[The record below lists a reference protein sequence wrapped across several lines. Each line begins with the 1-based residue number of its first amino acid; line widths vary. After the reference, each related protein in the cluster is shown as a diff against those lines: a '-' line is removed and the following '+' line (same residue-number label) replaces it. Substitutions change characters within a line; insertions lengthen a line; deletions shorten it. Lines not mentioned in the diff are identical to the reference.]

1 MAIELSYAKGS
12 VQEAARE
19 LGIDSSRIT
28 KWQQSHKSPGQS
40 ATAANELSEE
50 QKLIKR
56 LQRELKDAQ
65 LERDIL
71 KRLSASSPRETAP
84 ADRGNIPI
92 YSGTRQSVF
101 HGPPLRLRRCVRC

>member
-1 MAIELSYAKGS
+1 MKKRRVFDDAFKRMAIELSYAKGS

-19 LGIDSSRIT
+19 LGIDSSRLT
-28 KWQQSHKSPGQS
+28 KWRQSHKSPGQS
-40 ATAANELSEE
+40 ATAATELSEE

-71 KRLSASSPRETAP
+71 KKAVGIFS
-84 ADRGNIPI
+84 RGDGK
-92 YSGTRQSVF
+92 YSD
-101 HGPPLRLRRCVRC
+101 L

>member
-1 MAIELSYAKGS
+1 MKKRHVFDDAFKRMAIELSYAKGS

-40 ATAANELSEE
+40 ATAATELSEE

-71 KRLSASSPRETAP
+71 KKAVGIFSRG
-84 ADRGNIPI
+84 DRAGGPGK
-92 YSGTRQSVF
+92 YSD
-101 HGPPLRLRRCVRC
+101 L